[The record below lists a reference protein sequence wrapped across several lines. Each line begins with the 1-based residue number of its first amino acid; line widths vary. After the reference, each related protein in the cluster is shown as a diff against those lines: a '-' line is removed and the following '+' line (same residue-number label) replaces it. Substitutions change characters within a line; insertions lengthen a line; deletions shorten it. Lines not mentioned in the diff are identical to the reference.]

1 LEEAAKVLRPAIIS
15 FQQTMMRL
23 KMAKTTEAT
32 VRADVPAVV
41 LQYKKSATKT
51 PGQRV
56 GAGSRFAAG
65 ARVAAA
71 R

>member
-1 LEEAAKVLRPAIIS
+1 MEEAAKALRPAIIS

-23 KMAKTTEAT
+23 KLAKTTEAT

-41 LQYKKSATKT
+41 LQYKKSAKT
-51 PGQRV
+51 PARHRV
-56 GAGSRFAAG
+56 GAGSPFAAG
-65 ARVAAA
+65 TRVAAA